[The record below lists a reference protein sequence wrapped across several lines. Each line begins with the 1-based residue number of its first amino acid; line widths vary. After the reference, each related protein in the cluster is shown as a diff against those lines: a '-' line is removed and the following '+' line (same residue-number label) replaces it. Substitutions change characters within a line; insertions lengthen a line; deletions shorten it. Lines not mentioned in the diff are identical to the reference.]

1 MRVIGCAARANV
13 DPILVESG
21 QFILETNL
29 LWFDKAQS
37 GIADFQTLLSRSQLH
52 ILPAIDHRTVE
63 QTSGNLYGWRQ
74 RIKSD
79 LVGVNYCS
87 TPLRG
92 KPQMTIVS
100 LDSRRLRAA
109 VAFDIAESIVSAVGH
124 RDDEL

>member
-1 MRVIGCAARANV
+1 MRVIGRAARANV
-13 DPILVESG
+13 DPILVEPG

-37 GIADFQTLLSRSQLH
+37 GIADFQTLLARRQLH
-52 ILPAIDHRTVE
+52 ILPAINHRTVE

-87 TPLRG
+87 APLRG

-109 VAFDIAESIVSAVGH
+109 VAVDIAESIASAVGH